1 MTKSSCGNGLQVGMC
16 LACSRTQKFGW
27 PSVERGRSVVG
38 HDLHAVGG
46 SQVMRDLGRSLD
58 FLPSTMGSQL
68 QVWRRSVKF
77 EISLVM
83 KQGEKAPGASSPAEI
98 H

>member
-1 MTKSSCGNGLQVGMC
+1 MVFKWGCAWRVPGPKSP
-16 LACSRTQKFGW
+16 AW
-27 PSVERGRSVVG
+27 PSVEKGRSVVG

-46 SQVMRDLGRSLD
+46 SQVMWGLGRSLG

-83 KQGEKAPGASSPAEI
+83 KQGEKAPGASNPAEI
-98 H
+98 R